1 LTIVSVRLFGQFLAV
16 QQRSVWPLALSRPS
30 RRPIRRTTSS
40 CFDSIDRVYV
50 ETPIPTHPKAGD
62 LHFVSQT
69 VNRRRMYAQ
78 IFRDFLNG
86 QNLRRGWGDAELL

>member
-1 LTIVSVRLFGQFLAV
+1 LGNFSPFSSGQFG
-16 QQRSVWPLALSRPS
+16 RSCFPALRAA
-30 RRPIRRTTSS
+30 PIRRTTSS